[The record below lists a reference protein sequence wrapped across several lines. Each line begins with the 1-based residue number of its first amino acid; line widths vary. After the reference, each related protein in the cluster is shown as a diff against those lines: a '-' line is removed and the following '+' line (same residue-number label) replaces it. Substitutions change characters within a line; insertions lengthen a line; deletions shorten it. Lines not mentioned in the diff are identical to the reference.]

1 MDQPTYPSTVLD
13 RFLRYV
19 TYDTRADNDSTSYPS
34 TEKQLALLRR
44 LADELRE
51 IGAREVEMDEWGY
64 VTATLPATVPDERAK
79 HIPVIGLIAHADT
92 SPEMPGEDV
101 KPLVHRDYDGSK
113 IVLPDHPEAVL
124 DPITDDKLAAAVGHD
139 LVTASG
145 KTLLGADDKAGVAEI
160 VAAAEVLLAHP
171 EIPHGTIRIAFT
183 PDEEVGRGTEHFD
196 VEKFGARY
204 AYTLDG
210 GPAGELESE
219 TFSADAFDLTFRG
232 FNTHPGYAKGKLV
245 NALKVAGAFLDK
257 LPRELAPETT
267 EEREGFVHPYRIEGG
282 VDEVAIR
289 MILRDH
295 DTAKLREQEALL
307 RKLADRA
314 VAEWP
319 GSSVTVEV
327 REQYRNMREVIEQ
340 HPEVVEVAEAAIRGA
355 GLEVHSRAIRGG
367 TDGSKLSF
375 MGLPT
380 PNVFSGQHNIHSR
393 LEWADVWEMHKAVEV
408 IVGIARLW
416 ADRYRAG

>member
-1 MDQPTYPSTVLD
+1 MDQPEYPSTVLD

-19 TYDTRADNDSTSYPS
+19 RFDTRADNDSTSYPS
-34 TEKQLALLRR
+34 TGKQLVLLRT

-51 IGAREVEMDEWGY
+51 IGAVDVEMDDWGY
-64 VTATLPATVPDERAK
+64 VTATLPATVDAERAAE
-79 HIPVIGLIAHADT
+79 IPVIGFVAHVDT

-101 KPLVHRDYDGSK
+101 HPLVHESYDGSK

-124 DPITDDKLAAAVGHD
+124 DPASDEKLAGAAGHT

-160 VAAAEVLLAHP
+160 MAAAEVLLTHR
-171 EIPHGTIRIAFT
+171 EIPHGTLRVAFT
-183 PDEEVGRGTEHFD
+183 PDEEVGRGTQHFD
-196 VEKFGARY
+196 VEAFGARY

-219 TFSADAFDLTFRG
+219 TFSADSFRLTFRG

-245 NALKVAGAFLDK
+245 NALKVAGAFLDR

-267 EEREGFVHPYRIEGG
+267 EEREGFVHPYRVEGG
-282 VDEVAIR
+282 VDTVELR

-295 DTAKLREQEALL
+295 DTAKLRQQEALL
-307 RKLADRA
+307 RKLADEA

-319 GSSVTVEV
+319 GSAVEIEV
-327 REQYRNMREVIEQ
+327 EEQYRNMREVLEE
-340 HPEVVEVAEAAIRGA
+340 HPQVVEVAEEAIRRA
-355 GLEVHSRAIRGG
+355 GLEVHSRPIRGG

-408 IVGIARLW
+408 IVEISRIW
-416 ADRYRAG
+416 AERGEGG